1 MSCYRRYISDF
12 PVAFN
17 LCNVGL
23 RRDVVL
29 LQALPSTII
38 WKISMALGQ
47 SVQRVGYDR
56 EDKHGTR
63 SVSSVG
69 WL

>member
-1 MSCYRRYISDF
+1 MT
-12 PVAFN
+12 
-17 LCNVGL
+17 G
-23 RRDVVL
+23 
-29 LQALPSTII
+29 
-38 WKISMALGQ
+38 KISMALGQ
-47 SVQRVGYDR
+47 SVQWVGYDRKISMVLGQSVHWVGYDR